1 MTGTGSEQRKRW
13 EPIRSQRQR
22 WKKSCSFRLHT
33 TRFAILMFG
42 TVSFQCFPSSRPR
55 RHACSGIIRGTEMLM
70 PSPFQPLLPSLPQPL
85 SQPLPQP
92 HPQPPLQLLPH
103 TLYASRT
110 RLPQRTPSGRYAYLV
125 LSMRGHATLRRFSQ
139 LRKTAQGLIVY

>member
-1 MTGTGSEQRKRW
+1 MTGTGSEQGKRW

-70 PSPFQPLLPSLPQPL
+70 PAQHAHLSSRFLSRFLSRMPSRLFSCSPTPFTPPAPASPSALPQAAML
-85 SQPLPQP
+85 ISCFRCGGTQHSEGLVS
-92 HPQPPLQLLPH
+92 
-103 TLYASRT
+103 YG
-110 RLPQRTPSGRYAYLV
+110 RLHKA
-125 LSMRGHATLRRFSQ
+125 
-139 LRKTAQGLIVY
+139 